1 MRKARR
7 IGLEV
12 GNAGESAGKIAY
24 TLGQKGEAREQESPS
39 EPYSGRP

>member
-12 GNAGESAGKIAY
+12 GNAGEPPGSIAY
-24 TLGQKGEAREQESPS
+24 TLGQKGEARERARGPE
-39 EPYSGRP
+39 